1 MRIKDAIPARSVLLE
16 IHFVDQYG
24 KTVTET
30 DPEGNE
36 VLKIRRVRSKEAGE
50 FLNLIYEVVI
60 PLGRKYIFYVKEDA
74 KNEKRLHGKVGSR
87 SHNGR

>member
-36 VLKIRRVRSKEAGE
+36 VLKIRRVKSKEAGE
-50 FLNLIYEVVI
+50 LLNLLYEVVI

-74 KNEKRLHGKVGSR
+74 KNEKRLQRKAGSR